1 MSWFTELWKG
11 KEEPTVGLCLSG
23 GGARGVVHI
32 GLLKALEEHKV
43 PIHAVSGTSMG
54 AIVAVMHAS
63 GMKSDDMLEAFI
75 NLHIE
80 SRISKFE
87 LLRTVFSKGLGG
99 LYERLHE
106 TVGVCNFEELKI
118 PCSLTASDVK
128 GGQPVIFTSG
138 DAIHA
143 ALASATIPIIFHP
156 YEMDG
161 KVFVDGG
168 LFNNFP
174 VDPLIASCSHII
186 GSHANHMGAVDEI
199 DGTAALADRVFR
211 LAIFQNV
218 RYRMDLCD
226 ALIDPPKARSYGT
239 LDFDKVKLKELFD
252 IGYEA
257 GCSEIDAIKDAL
269 KSESEKKG
277 KRDKFTDIIQIE
289 QLGMS

>member
-1 MSWFTELWKG
+1 MSWFSELWKG

-32 GLLKALEEHKV
+32 GLLKALEEHDV
-43 PIHAVSGTSMG
+43 PVHAVSGTSMG

-63 GMKSDDMLEAFI
+63 GMKSDDILDSFI
-75 NLHIE
+75 DLHIE

-87 LLRTVFSKGLGG
+87 LLRTVFSKGLGS
-99 LYERLHE
+99 LYDRLQE
-106 TVGVCNFEELKI
+106 KVGVNDFEGLKI
-118 PCSLTASDVK
+118 PCSLTASDIK
-128 GGQPVIFTSG
+128 GGNPVIFTSG
-138 DAIHA
+138 DAIHS

-156 YEMDG
+156 YEIEG
-161 KVFVDGG
+161 KVYVDGG

-174 VDPLIASCSHII
+174 VDPLISSCTHII
-186 GSHANHMGAVDEI
+186 GSHANHMGAVEDI
-199 DGTAALADRVFR
+199 SGTAALADRVFR
-211 LAIFQNV
+211 LAIYQNV

-226 ALIDPPKARSYGT
+226 ALIDPPEARSYGT
-239 LDFDKVKLKELFD
+239 LDFDKEKLKELFD
-252 IGYEA
+252 IGYKA
-257 GCSEIDAIKDAL
+257 GCSEIDSIKNVL